1 MNMNQTEN
9 ISDVIIIGGGPT
21 GLFAAF
27 YGGMQE
33 MSVKVIDSLPQLG
46 GQLRA
51 LYPEKYIYDV
61 AGSPKILAKDL
72 VHQLEEQ
79 ANQFDPEMCLEEN
92 VQNVEKLEE
101 HLFKVTTTKA
111 IHYTKTVLITSGA
124 GAFQP
129 RRLKHELADK
139 YEGKNLFYSI
149 TDLQAHKGQ
158 RVCISGG
165 GDSAVDWALMLSEIA
180 EETTLVHRRNQFRAH
195 EHSINQLKE
204 TNVKIKTPM
213 AIDDLV
219 GTENQIQ
226 SVVLKETKGDKSENL
241 EVDALIVNHG
251 FLSSLGAIKEWGLE
265 IEKNSIVV
273 NQKMET
279 NIPGIYAAGDITT
292 YDGKVKLIAT
302 GFGEAPTAISQ
313 AKHYIDPHTR
323 VQPPHSTRVLG
334 GA

>member
-1 MNMNQTEN
+1 MTQTDN
-9 ISDVIIIGGGPT
+9 IVDVIIIGGGPT

-27 YGGMQE
+27 YGGMRE
-33 MSVKVIDSLPQLG
+33 MSVKLIDSLPQPG
-46 GQLRA
+46 GQLMA
-51 LYPEKYIYDV
+51 LYPEKNIYDV

-79 ANQFDPEMCLEEN
+79 AKQFDPHMCLEEN

-101 HLFKVTTTKA
+101 QLFKVTTTEDE
-111 IHYTKTVLITSGA
+111 HYGKTVLITSGA

-129 RRLKHELADK
+129 RRLKHEAADK

-180 EETTLVHRRNQFRAH
+180 QETTLVHRRSQFRAH
-195 EHSINQLKE
+195 EHSLNQLKE

-219 GTENQIQ
+219 GTEDQIE
-226 SVVLKETKGDKSENL
+226 SVVLKETKGELSEQL
-241 EVDALIVNHG
+241 EIDSLIINHG

-265 IEKNSIVV
+265 IDKNSIIV

-279 NIPGIYAAGDITT
+279 NISGIYAAGDITT

-313 AKHYIDPHTR
+313 AKHYIDPDTR

-334 GA
+334 GE

>member
-1 MNMNQTEN
+1 MHNTEN
-9 ISDVIIIGGGPT
+9 IDDTIIIGGGPA

-27 YGGMQE
+27 YGGMRE

-46 GQLRA
+46 GQLMA

-61 AGSPKILAKDL
+61 AGFPNVLAKDL

-79 ANQFDPEMCLEEN
+79 ANQFDPAYCLEEN

-101 HLFKVTTTKA
+101 QLFKVTTTKDV
-111 IHYTKTVLITSGA
+111 HYAKTVLITSGA

-129 RRLKHELADK
+129 RRLKHERAAQ

-149 TDLQAHKGQ
+149 TDLEAHKGQ

-165 GDSAVDWALMLSEIA
+165 GDSAVDWALMLEGVADEI
-180 EETTLVHRRNQFRAH
+180 TLVHRRNQFRAH
-195 EHSINQLKE
+195 EHSVNQL
-204 TNVKIKTPM
+204 NNSSVQVKTPM
-213 AIDDLV
+213 MIEELV
-219 GTENQIQ
+219 GTEEFINSI
-226 SVVLKETKGDKSENL
+226 VLKENKGESSENL
-241 EVDALIVNHG
+241 DVDSLIVNHG

-265 IEKNSIVV
+265 LDKNSIVV

-313 AKHYIDPHTR
+313 AKHYIDPDTK

>member
-1 MNMNQTEN
+1 MNINQSEN
-9 ISDVIIIGGGPT
+9 ISDVLIIGGGPA

-27 YGGMQE
+27 YGGMRE
-33 MSVKVIDSLPQLG
+33 MSVKLIDSLPQPG
-46 GQLRA
+46 GQLMA

-61 AGSPKILAKDL
+61 AGYPKILAKDL

-79 ANQFDPEMCLEEN
+79 AYQFDPEMCLEEN
-92 VQNVEKLEE
+92 VQNVEKLGEQ
-101 HLFKVTTTKA
+101 LFKITTTKA
-111 IHYTKTVLITSGA
+111 IHYARTVVITSGA

-129 RRLKHELADK
+129 RRLKHETAHK

-149 TDLQAHKGQ
+149 TDLNAHEGQ

-180 EETTLVHRRNQFRAH
+180 AETTLVHRRNQFRAH

-204 TNVKIKTPM
+204 TNVQIKTPM
-213 AIDDLV
+213 AVDELI
-219 GTENQIQ
+219 GTEDHLE
-226 SVVLKETKGDKSENL
+226 SVVLKETKGEHSENL
-241 EVDALIVNHG
+241 EIDSLIVNHG

-265 IEKNSIVV
+265 IEKNAIVV

-279 NIPGIYAAGDITT
+279 NISGIYAAGDITT

-313 AKHYIDPHTR
+313 AKHYIDPDTR

-334 GA
+334 GE

>member
-1 MNMNQTEN
+1 MNNSEEIT
-9 ISDVIIIGGGPT
+9 DVIIIGGGPT

-27 YGGMQE
+27 YGGMRE
-33 MSVKVIDSLPQLG
+33 MSVKVIDSLPQAG
-46 GQLRA
+46 GQLMA

-61 AGSPKILAKDL
+61 AGAPKVLAKDL

-92 VQNVEKLEE
+92 VQYVEKLEE
-101 HLFKVTTTKA
+101 QLFKITTTKTV
-111 IHYTKTVLITSGA
+111 HYAKTVLITSGA

-129 RRLKHELADK
+129 RRLKHETANK

-149 TDLQAHKGQ
+149 TDLQSYKGQ

-180 EETTLVHRRNQFRAH
+180 EETTLVHRRNEFRAH

-204 TNVKIKTPM
+204 TNVQVKTPR
-213 AIDDLV
+213 AIDELV
-219 GTENQIQ
+219 GTEDYIQ
-226 SVVLKETKGDKSENL
+226 SVVLKEPKGENSENL
-241 EVDALIVNHG
+241 EIDSLIVNHG

-265 IEKNSIVV
+265 LEKNSIVV

-279 NIPGIYAAGDITT
+279 NISGIYAAGDITT

-313 AKHYIDPHTR
+313 AKHYIDPNTK

-334 GA
+334 GE

>member
-1 MNMNQTEN
+1 MNQSEN
-9 ISDVIIIGGGPT
+9 ISDVIIVGGGPT

-27 YGGMQE
+27 YGGMRE
-33 MSVKVIDSLPQLG
+33 MSVKVIDSLPQPG
-46 GQLRA
+46 GQLMA

-79 ANQFDPEMCLEEN
+79 ANQFDPDMCLEEN
-92 VQNVEKLEE
+92 VQNVEKIEE
-101 HLFKVTTTKA
+101 QLFKITTTKA
-111 IHYTKTVLITSGA
+111 IHYAKTVLITSGA

-129 RRLKHELADK
+129 RRLKHASADK

-149 TDLQAHKGQ
+149 PDLQVHKGR

-204 TNVKIKTPM
+204 TNVQIKTPM

-219 GTENQIQ
+219 GTEDQIE
-226 SVVLKETKGDKSENL
+226 SVVLKETKGEKAENL
-241 EVDALIVNHG
+241 EIDSLIVNHG
-251 FLSSLGAIKEWGLE
+251 FLSSLGAIKEWGLD
-265 IEKNSIVV
+265 IEKNSVVV

-292 YDGKVKLIAT
+292 YEGKVKLIAT

-313 AKHYIDPHTR
+313 AKHFIDPDTR

-334 GA
+334 GE

>member
-1 MNMNQTEN
+1 MTQTDN
-9 ISDVIIIGGGPT
+9 IVDVIIIGGGPT

-27 YGGMQE
+27 YGGMRE
-33 MSVKVIDSLPQLG
+33 MSVKLIDSLPQPG
-46 GQLRA
+46 GQLMA

-79 ANQFDPEMCLEEN
+79 AKQFDPHMCLEEN

-101 HLFKVTTTKA
+101 ELFKVTTTEDE
-111 IHYTKTVLITSGA
+111 HYAKTVLITSGA

-129 RRLKHELADK
+129 RRLKHEAADK

-158 RVCISGG
+158 KVCISGG

-180 EETTLVHRRNQFRAH
+180 QETTLVHRRSQFRAH
-195 EHSINQLKE
+195 EHSLNQLKE

-219 GTENQIQ
+219 GTEDQIE
-226 SVVLKETKGDKSENL
+226 SVVLKETKGELSEQL
-241 EVDALIVNHG
+241 EIDSLIVNHG

-265 IEKNSIVV
+265 IDKNSIIV

-279 NIPGIYAAGDITT
+279 NISGIYAAGDITT

-313 AKHYIDPHTR
+313 AKHYIDPDTR

-334 GA
+334 GE

>member
-1 MNMNQTEN
+1 MNINQTEN
-9 ISDVIIIGGGPT
+9 VSDVIIIGGGPT

-27 YGGMQE
+27 YGGMRE
-33 MSVKVIDSLPQLG
+33 MSVKVIDSLPQPG
-46 GQLRA
+46 GQLMA

-79 ANQFDPEMCLEEN
+79 ANQFDPEMCMEEN

-111 IHYTKTVLITSGA
+111 THYAKTVLITSGA

-129 RRLKHELADK
+129 RRLKHESADK

-180 EETTLVHRRNQFRAH
+180 AETTLVHRRNQFRAH

-213 AIDDLV
+213 AIDDIV
-219 GTENQIQ
+219 GTEDHIH
-226 SVVLKETKGDKSENL
+226 SLVLKENKGDKIENL
-241 EVDALIVNHG
+241 EIDSLIVNHG

-279 NIPGIYAAGDITT
+279 NIAGIYAAGDITT

-313 AKHYIDPHTR
+313 AKHYIDPKTR

-334 GA
+334 GE

>member
-1 MNMNQTEN
+1 MYSSEN
-9 ISDVIIIGGGPT
+9 VSDVIIIGGGPT

-27 YGGMQE
+27 YAGMRE
-33 MSVKVIDSLPQLG
+33 MSVKVMDSLPQLG
-46 GQLRA
+46 GQLMA

-61 AGSPKILAKDL
+61 AGAPKVLAKDL

-79 ANQFDPEMCLEEN
+79 AMQFDPDICLEEN
-92 VQNVEKLEE
+92 VQDVEKLEE
-101 HLFKVTTTKA
+101 CLFKVTTTKQV
-111 IHYTKTVLITSGA
+111 HYAKTVLITSGA

-129 RRLKHELADK
+129 RRLKHEAAQQ
-139 YEGKNLFYSI
+139 YEGKNLFYSV
-149 TDLQAHKGQ
+149 TDLEAHKGS

-165 GDSAVDWALMLSEIA
+165 GDSAVDWALMLKDVAKEV
-180 EETTLVHRRNQFRAH
+180 TLVHRRDQFRAH
-195 EHSINQLKE
+195 ESSVNQLRE
-204 TNVKIKTPM
+204 TSVQIKTPRG
-213 AIDDLV
+213 IDQLV
-219 GTENQIQ
+219 GTDDYIE
-226 SVVLKETKGDKSENL
+226 SVVLKEPKGEATESL
-241 EVDALIVNHG
+241 EIDSLIVNHG

-265 IEKNSIVV
+265 LKKNSIVV

-313 AKHYIDPHTR
+313 IKHYIDPDAR

-334 GA
+334 GE